1 MQLLNNTI
9 QGKIV
14 KREFIKHVVSAK
26 DLTDSNLT
34 EILEII
40 SRRGGADYTKQQA
53 EKMVSNEF
61 SNFDVQKVVKKMV
74 TEDKFYGSESLKNE
88 VRTELGK
95 QILEKLELTIKS

>member
-1 MQLLNNTI
+1 MENKWLMFKNYMHNELGITKEDIREWI
-9 QGKIV
+9 QEAV
-14 KREFIKHVVSAK
+14 Q
-26 DLTDSNLT
+26 
-34 EILEII
+34 
-40 SRRGGADYTKQQA
+40 QQA